1 MAVRAVLQ
9 HLWLGMGQTLLAAAE
24 SQGEQE
30 QQQGEQA
37 AGSSSSTAASS
48 SQQGQQPAGRLYGLV
63 NGGGRVL
70 PTPDAAQQ
78 KRFMWSRF
86 ATTLFSTFTWMND
99 VYRTVEPTEMFREQ
113 PDLASCVIEAAF
125 RTAREDKIDY
135 CLSNTSAHAKVLF
148 GMELAVFNCRVQQ
161 LPAATQEALR
171 SKLSSASRHCS
182 FLVSALKEVEGRA
195 ALPGFNPVML
205 PYLSSITSKAV
216 SAAPIFDQ
224 LGQPT
229 ATSTSLPYLAAP
241 ATMAWL
247 FMAGR
252 ALVAAGR
259 VLLLVPG
266 WRARPSMSSPPSS
279 KLLLELMVGWAKP
292 VVHIQSLLATML
304 EQLEQG
310 QPAPPPAAAA
320 PSTAAVENALKSIKM
335 VLQLNQELIL
345 QCMSTASQ
353 GMLAFGAF
361 SSSPQIIA
369 AFDALAAACASRGL
383 PTSLQVV
390 GASLCAAFPQRFACN
405 NPACASM
412 EGLTE
417 AACAVNK
424 CSGCKVVR
432 YCCRAH
438 QVEHWPAHKV
448 VCKHLQKLAA
458 AAAAPAGEAGASA
471 AAT

>member
-1 MAVRAVLQ
+1 
-9 HLWLGMGQTLLAAAE
+9 
-24 SQGEQE
+24 
-30 QQQGEQA
+30 
-37 AGSSSSTAASS
+37 
-48 SQQGQQPAGRLYGLV
+48 
-63 NGGGRVL
+63 
-70 PTPDAAQQ
+70 
-78 KRFMWSRF
+78 
-86 ATTLFSTFTWMND
+86 
-99 VYRTVEPTEMFREQ
+99 MFREQ
-113 PDLASCVIEAAF
+113 PDLASCVVEAAF

-135 CLSNTSAHAKVLF
+135 FLSNTSAHAKVLF
-148 GMELAVFNCRVQQ
+148 GMELAVFNCLPQQ
-161 LPAATQEALR
+161 LPAAAQEALR
-171 SKLSSASRHCS
+171 TKLSSASRHCS
-182 FLVSALKEVEGRA
+182 FQVSALKEVEGRA

-216 SAAPIFDQ
+216 SAPPIFDQ

-229 ATSTSLPYLAAP
+229 ATSTSLPYLATP

-279 KLLLELMVGWAKP
+279 KLLLELMGWAKP
-292 VVHIQSLLATML
+292 VVHILSLLSAML

-310 QPAPPPAAAA
+310 QPAQPPAAAA
-320 PSTAAVENALKSIKM
+320 PSIAAVANALKSIKM

-361 SSSPQIIA
+361 SISPQLIA
-369 AFDALAAACASRGL
+369 AFEALIAACASRGL

-405 NPACASM
+405 NPACGSM

-424 CSGCKVVR
+424 CSGCKVGVR
-432 YCCRAH
+432 GVHSDNEVLWCAVLWFLVPVGLKR
-438 QVEHWPAHKV
+438 
-448 VCKHLQKLAA
+448 
-458 AAAAPAGEAGASA
+458 
-471 AAT
+471 